1 MKLNSYTNK
10 PNITLTQNLVF
21 ENEYFSYLKQISREE
36 EEQNL
41 MSQSNQPSLFKMKE
55 ISIIQNKYTKNYAW
69 SIELRFP
76 LKNGSDEIFNS
87 LSKTDNQITELEK
100 QLCLGDT
107 KTNFENEE
115 LQNLRRYYFQDKQ
128 NEQLNRLVFSYPKSE
143 QEINKPL
150 IDDEISQLQT
160 NLQRQGYFSL
170 QNDQTQEIS
179 FQMFGNSL
187 TELGDLVKLDQLLKA
202 WKKQLSNIKIFQ
214 IDLTNLNKKTTLL
227 SLFRYLIS
235 IKSNVVY
242 IKENE
247 YRTKNKKI
255 AKQKGIKNSE
265 VFEILDEAFQIC
277 LKNTNLQMLEINSF
291 NSITFESF
299 LSAMTNVNLTL
310 SNICSL
316 SLKIQNIDVEQ
327 QQLCTFF
334 SCLNE
339 FQYLQYL
346 TLCNLNISEQET
358 LNSLNSV
365 LKKQKQVNLQI
376 IYLTDSVDLTFN
388 FEQAQHLNLEIDLV
402 ESQLTKKQQLNLFAS
417 ISRAKQL
424 KYIELNVYHDQGQ
437 YKEIVEEQQQSN
449 NQKFNLKEN
458 KKIRGAGQKIDK
470 INKQN
475 KSKKP
480 KQKAALDTENLKI
493 EDFVIDDYDL
503 LELFQDTPT
512 QIEFYEANI
521 KYNPMVLRIL
531 LLQIKNSQEIKNV
544 GIYFKEQKYQQQF
557 QCKKEEYNQNKEN
570 KSSKLVAQVEEIEI
584 DFQDLSRNLKYCQKL
599 DFFNLQHDCFK
610 FQYSKIV
617 KDMNLYSLKFQIM
630 PKDSEHK
637 QVLIFKNQFSFDF
650 EKLKRVS
657 ITSPYHIDDLMII
670 DKVCQQLT
678 NSPKVESIKLK
689 FFDDYSTKICREKQ
703 NFDYGNIQFF
713 NRLANLKYLE
723 NLDLDIP
730 INQNILDSLSN
741 FLITSQSL
749 KCLTFCRNL
758 YYYEHE
764 TDYTKFFQAMKKC
777 KALQLIDLDL
787 QIEKI
792 NIYQEVCLDT
802 YEKLKLKLF
811 YSPFSDFIQ
820 STKNRISYVNYHEE
834 ILNKEALLM
843 ILSSLKNQKEIFY
856 FQFEE
861 KFLKKLCKENDLD
874 KLLQKCIQKGQITN
888 KNIFPY
894 SIYFCDN

>member
-1 MKLNSYTNK
+1 MKLNSNANK
-10 PNITLTQNLVF
+10 PNITLTQDQVF
-21 ENEYFSYLKQISREE
+21 ENEYFNYLKQISREE
-36 EEQNL
+36 ESSQ
-41 MSQSNQPSLFKMKE
+41 MSQSNEPSLFNMNE
-55 ISIIQNKYTKNYAW
+55 ISIIQNKYTRNYTW
-69 SIELRFP
+69 SIELFFP
-76 LKNGSDEIFNS
+76 LKNGFDEIFNS
-87 LSKTDNQITELEK
+87 LSKIDNKITELEK
-100 QLCLGDT
+100 QLCLG
-107 KTNFENEE
+107 ENNTEIDYEE

-128 NEQLNRLVFSYPKSE
+128 NEQLNKLVFNYPKSE
-143 QEINKPL
+143 QEKNKPL
-150 IDDEISQLQT
+150 IDDQISQLQT
-160 NLQRQGYFSL
+160 NLKSQGYFRL
-170 QNDQTQEIS
+170 ENDQTQEIQ
-179 FQMFGNSL
+179 FNMFGSSL
-187 TELGDLVKLDQLLKA
+187 TESGDLVKLDQLLRI
-202 WKKQLSNIKIFQ
+202 WKKQLQNIKIFQ

-255 AKQKGIKNSE
+255 ANKKGIKNSE
-265 VFEILDEAFQIC
+265 VFEILDEAYQIC
-277 LKNTNLQMLEINSF
+277 LKNTNLQLLEITSF

-299 LSAMTNVNLTL
+299 LSAMTNVNLAL

-339 FQYLQYL
+339 FQYLEYL
-346 TLCNLNISEQET
+346 TLDSLNISEQEA

-376 IYLTDSVDLTFN
+376 SYLSDSVDLTFN
-388 FEQAQHLNLEIDLV
+388 FEQAQHLNLEIDLAQ
-402 ESQLTKKQQLNLFAS
+402 SQLTKKQQLNLFAS

-424 KYIELNVYHDQGQ
+424 KYIEMNVYHDQGQ
-437 YKEIVEEQQQSN
+437 SKEEVEEQQQSN
-449 NQKFNLKEN
+449 NQKYNLKEN
-458 KKIRGAGQKIDK
+458 KKIAGTGQKLSK

-475 KSKKP
+475 KSKN
-480 KQKAALDTENLKI
+480 QKSKVTLTTENLKI
-493 EDFVIDDYDL
+493 EDFEIDDNNL
-503 LELFQDTPT
+503 LKLFQDTPT
-512 QIEFYEANI
+512 QLEFYKVNI
-521 KYNPMVLRIL
+521 KYNPMILRIIF
-531 LLQIKNSQEIKNV
+531 LQLKNSQEIKNV
-544 GIYFKEQKYQQQF
+544 DIYFKQQQ
-557 QCKKEEYNQNKEN
+557 QQQQSSKNKKEENDLNKLN
-570 KSSKLVAQVEEIEI
+570 KLSKQAAQVEELEI

-599 DFFNLQHDCFK
+599 DLFKLQHDCFK
-610 FQYSKIV
+610 FEYYKIV

-670 DKVCQQLT
+670 DQVCQQLT

-741 FLITSQSL
+741 FLIASQSL

-777 KALQLIDLDL
+777 KTLQLIDLDL

-843 ILSSLKNQKEIFY
+843 LLSSLKNQKEIFY